1 MADTVSKSIVD
12 TRSDAA
18 EEADLDAE
26 PGADLAAQRVILP
39 DVVGEWLLSLAISQ
53 TAHTQSNDFRR

>member
-18 EEADLDAE
+18 EADLDAE
-26 PGADLAAQRVILP
+26 PRADLAAQRVIRP
-39 DVVGEWLLSLAISQ
+39 DVAGEWLLSLAISQ

>member
-1 MADTVSKSIVD
+1 MADTVSRSIVD
-12 TRSDAA
+12 TQSDAA
-18 EEADLDAE
+18 EEVDLDAE
-26 PGADLAAQRVILP
+26 PGADLAAQRVIQP

>member
-18 EEADLDAE
+18 EADLDAE
-26 PGADLAAQRVILP
+26 PRGQIWRRNASFRP

>member
-12 TRSDAA
+12 TQSDAA
-18 EEADLDAE
+18 GEADLDAE
-26 PGADLAAQRVILP
+26 PGADLAAQCVIQP
-39 DVVGEWLLSLAISQ
+39 DVVGEWLWNLAISR